1 MILVLALALSL
12 AACGGVAPQQP
23 ETTAIPTEAPSAGG
37 DSQPTPEPAA
47 PSATPDAQP
56 TEQPADP
63 LMQALLQTLPSIKQ
77 DASHDWRYAITDLDH
92 NGRVEVL
99 VASQHQADRSTT
111 VKLWELSEKMD
122 SLVECST
129 KLEEGES
136 FPDLL
141 SDNADTYYDPA
152 TGAWSYLFYDN
163 ILLSEVSLR
172 FAAQGI
178 AMVHNLICGSLTA
191 VGEATDSIV
200 DGVLR
205 QRFTPYHIPHR
216 TEVCGFMTILHGDDR
231 FYNNIFIQKYP
242 AESQALLRD
251 SSEGVDYDNREVGT
265 HVFDEYPT
273 YEEWIPHFDMD
284 TDTPDM
290 KKLEPYHW
298 SYLPVWAEGN
308 AYFDGAKAWKK
319 EKGNLVDTEN
329 QVTVELTEKDGK
341 PVLQTNV
348 YDFLKEFRCQMIHT
362 DTLGKAFEPEQ
373 RYENPDG
380 TDIHFD
386 VDYLGN
392 HRGTEVLPGPFAS
405 AEDAG
410 AVLWMGL

>member
-1 MILVLALALSL
+1 
-12 AACGGVAPQQP
+12 
-23 ETTAIPTEAPSAGG
+23 
-37 DSQPTPEPAA
+37 
-47 PSATPDAQP
+47 
-56 TEQPADP
+56 
-63 LMQALLQTLPSIKQ
+63 
-77 DASHDWRYAITDLDH
+77 
-92 NGRVEVL
+92 
-99 VASQHQADRSTT
+99 
-111 VKLWELSEKMD
+111 
-122 SLVECST
+122 
-129 KLEEGES
+129 
-136 FPDLL
+136 
-141 SDNADTYYDPA
+141 
-152 TGAWSYLFYDN
+152 
-163 ILLSEVSLR
+163 
-172 FAAQGI
+172 
-178 AMVHNLICGSLTA
+178 

-290 KKLEPYHW
+290 QKLEPYHW